1 MTGDKTAP
9 ADTPCD
15 DLAGAADT
23 VRLPGT
29 HHFNGQYDD
38 VGKVVV
44 AFIDKTVGE
53 APPLSVLQK
62 RAGSLAGRLSGA
74 GEGRL
79 RLLWIAATLVG
90 GIVVGWTIRR
100 LMKRTA

>member
-1 MTGDKTAP
+1 
-9 ADTPCD
+9 
-15 DLAGAADT
+15 
-23 VRLPGT
+23 
-29 HHFNGQYDD
+29 
-38 VGKVVV
+38 
-44 AFIDKTVGE
+44 
-53 APPLSVLQK
+53 
-62 RAGSLAGRLSGA
+62 LSGA